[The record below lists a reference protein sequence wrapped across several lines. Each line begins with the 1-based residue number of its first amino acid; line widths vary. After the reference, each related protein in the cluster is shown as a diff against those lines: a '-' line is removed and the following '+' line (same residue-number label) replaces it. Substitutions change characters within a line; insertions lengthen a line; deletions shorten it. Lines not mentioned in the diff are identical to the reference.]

1 MRILTIILLIFL
13 IFSCKERNDPFS
25 VGSFNWEEKLDTVLE
40 GVTVRD
46 LYFEDNRLFIATK
59 NKGIYIYDVI
69 SEIGENS
76 IPLNNGQYLEQLYHS
91 SEEWNSDKD
100 LRSIYY
106 ADNYD
111 MLFALDY
118 NNNTYFL

>member
-1 MRILTIILLIFL
+1 MNSAGIGKPTNKYYNAIQEGYLQ
-13 IFSCKERNDPFS
+13 N
-25 VGSFNWEEKLDTVLE
+25 NLDTLE
-40 GVTVRD
+40 DLGHIRD

-91 SEEWNSDKD
+91 GEEWNSDKD

-106 ADNYD
+106 ADNI
-111 MLFALDY
+111 FIVII
-118 NNNTYFL
+118 TFLKVVEA